1 MRHDTRLLA
10 DIARGMIPRLFISSQ
25 SNDRV
30 IYEEDQEV
38 SEMYFVTKGLIG
50 IAINNYGA
58 TGSFEIGR
66 K

>member
-10 DIARGMIPRLFISSQ
+10 DIARGMIPRLFISDQ

-38 SEMYFVTKGLIG
+38 SEMYFITEGCIG
-50 IAINNYGA
+50 IAINHYGS
-58 TGSFEIGR
+58 TSSFEIGR